1 MRKYG
6 SDIMHNF
13 PLFMSIAAGGGL
25 GAVLRYSAGLL
36 FVKHV
41 SLDFPLTT
49 VLVNCVGSF
58 FMGLIV
64 IVLMNKAPANLL
76 LHSFL
81 TVGVLG
87 GFTTFSTFSL
97 DVVSLIERGAI
108 APAGIYVLLSVLLSV
123 GALFLG
129 FVVGREL
136 I

>member
-1 MRKYG
+1 
-6 SDIMHNF
+6 
-13 PLFMSIAAGGGL
+13 MSIAAGGGL
-25 GAVLRYSAGLL
+25 GAILRYSAGLL
-36 FVKHV
+36 FVKRFT
-41 SLDFPLTT
+41 LDFPLTT

-108 APAGIYVLLSVLLSV
+108 AQAGIYVLLSVLLSV
-123 GALFLG
+123 AALFLG
-129 FVVGREL
+129 FIIGREL